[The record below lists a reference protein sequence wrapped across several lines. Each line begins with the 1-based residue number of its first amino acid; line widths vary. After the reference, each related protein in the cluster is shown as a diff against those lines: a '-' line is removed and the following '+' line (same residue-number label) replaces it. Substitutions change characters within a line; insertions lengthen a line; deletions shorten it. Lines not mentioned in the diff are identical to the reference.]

1 MTKGLNRTVAVI
13 GLGYVG
19 LPLALLADRRGY
31 HVIGIDINEER
42 VARLKKHIAPFQ
54 DNAIAQQ
61 LKISSFEATTD
72 FSRVKEASIILICVP
87 TPVFR
92 NHMPDLGPIEGA
104 CKNIASYLQK
114 GQLIILEST
123 VNPGVCETVILP
135 LLEKTL
141 GLNAGKDFY
150 LAHCP
155 ERVNPGDTTWNV
167 ENIPRV
173 IGSLEKIGLKKA
185 TEFYA
190 SILSGA
196 IKQMASIKEAE
207 AVKVVEN
214 AFRDINIAFVNE
226 LAMSFSSLGID
237 VINVIKGAATKP
249 FSFMAHFPGCGVG
262 GHCIPVDPYYLIEYA
277 KQSGFN
283 HDFLSLARRINNQM
297 PSFTVTQLLN
307 ALREKNISPAGA
319 RIALLGLA
327 YKPNVDDTRESP
339 AFEIIKELEK
349 QGINPVTFDPHVPT
363 KSTANTLDE
372 ALKKVDAIIIVT
384 AHNEFRALKPEDLRR
399 YNISIIID
407 GRNCLDKEVFVKAKI
422 TYRGIGR

>member
-1 MTKGLNRTVAVI
+1 MTKELKGTVAVI

-19 LPLALLADRRGY
+19 LPLALLSEKKGY
-31 HVIGIDINEER
+31 SVIGIDINAKR
-42 VARLKKHIAPFQ
+42 VNDLKNHIAPFC

-61 LKISSFEATTD
+61 LKTISFEATTD
-72 FSRVKEASIILICVP
+72 FSRVKEADTIIICVP
-87 TPVFR
+87 TPVFE
-92 NHMPDLGPIEGA
+92 NHMPDLRPIEGA
-104 CKNIASYLQK
+104 CKNIAAHLQK

-135 LLEKTL
+135 LLEKIS
-141 GLNAGKDFY
+141 GLNADKDFY

-155 ERVNPGDTTWNV
+155 ERVNPGDAKWNV

-185 TEFYA
+185 TEFYT
-190 SILSGA
+190 SILSGT
-196 IKQMASIKEAE
+196 IMQMASIKEAE

-237 VINVIKGAATKP
+237 VINVIEGAATKP

-297 PSFTVTQLLN
+297 PAFTVKQLLN
-307 ALREKNISPAGA
+307 ALREKNISLTSA
-319 RIALLGLA
+319 RVALLGLA

-339 AFEIIKELEK
+339 AFEIIKELK
-349 QGINPVTFDPHVPT
+349 KHQINFVTFDPHVPT
-363 KSTANTLDE
+363 KSTVKTLEE

-384 AHNEFRALKPEDLRR
+384 AHNEFKVLTPEDLRR
-399 YNISIIID
+399 HNISIIID
-407 GRNCLDKEVFVKAKI
+407 GRNCLNKEAFVKAKI

>member
-1 MTKGLNRTVAVI
+1 MTKELKGTVAVI

-19 LPLALLADRRGY
+19 LPLALLSEKKGY
-31 HVIGIDINEER
+31 SVIGIDINEKR
-42 VARLKKHIAPFQ
+42 VNDLKNHIAPFC

-61 LKISSFEATTD
+61 LKTISFEATTD
-72 FSRVKEASIILICVP
+72 FSRVKEADTIIICVP
-87 TPVFR
+87 TPVFE
-92 NHMPDLGPIEGA
+92 NHMPDLRPIEGA
-104 CKNIASYLQK
+104 CKNIAAHLQK

-135 LLEKTL
+135 LLEKIS
-141 GLNAGKDFY
+141 GLNADKDFY

-155 ERVNPGDTTWNV
+155 ERVNPGDAKWNV

-185 TEFYA
+185 TEFYT
-190 SILSGA
+190 SILSGT
-196 IKQMASIKEAE
+196 IMQMASIKEAE

-237 VINVIKGAATKP
+237 VINVIEGAATKP

-297 PSFTVTQLLN
+297 PAFTVKQLLN
-307 ALREKNISPAGA
+307 ALREKNISLTSA
-319 RIALLGLA
+319 RVALLGLA

-339 AFEIIKELEK
+339 AFEIIKELK
-349 QGINPVTFDPHVPT
+349 KHQINFVTFDPHVPT
-363 KSTANTLDE
+363 KSTVKTLEE

-384 AHNEFRALKPEDLRR
+384 AHNEFKVLTPEDLRR
-399 YNISIIID
+399 HNISIIID
-407 GRNCLDKEVFVKAKI
+407 GRNCLNKEAFVKAKI